1 MISEVDA
8 EIGNIRKA
16 LDAKGLAENTV
27 IILMGDNGYFLGE
40 RQLAGKW
47 LMYDNSLRVPLILY
61 DPRQIGGERTTDFA
75 LNIDIPSTILDL
87 AGIKAPKSW
96 QGTSLLS
103 KDLAKRKDF
112 LSEHLW
118 QVDIIAPSEA
128 IRTERWKYL
137 RYLNDPQQ
145 EELYDLVL
153 DPLEIN
159 NLAAD
164 PLHQE
169 ILKKLRVK
177 MEQKISAYQKA
188 KVH

>member
-1 MISEVDA
+1 MLRNVLTKQKH
-8 EIGNIRKA
+8 RH
-16 LDAKGLAENTV
+16 
-27 IILMGDNGYFLGE
+27 
-40 RQLAGKW
+40 RQHNHANLVRFP
-47 LMYDNSLRVPLILY
+47 LRCLHEL
-61 DPRQIGGERTTDFA
+61 
-75 LNIDIPSTILDL
+75 
-87 AGIKAPKSW
+87 
-96 QGTSLLS
+96 
-103 KDLAKRKDF
+103 
-112 LSEHLW
+112 LW

>member
-8 EIGNIRKA
+8 EIGKIRKV
-16 LDAKGLAENTV
+16 LETKGLAENTV

-61 DPRQIGGERTTDFA
+61 DPRQIGGERNIDFA

-87 AGIKAPKSW
+87 AGVTIPKSW
-96 QGTSLLS
+96 QGTSLRSNQLS
-103 KDLAKRKDF
+103 ERKDF
-112 LSEHLW
+112 LTEHLW

-137 RYLNDPQQ
+137 RYINDPQQ

-153 DPLEIN
+153 DPLETN
-159 NLAAD
+159 NLVAD
-164 PLHQE
+164 PLYQE
-169 ILKKLRVK
+169 ALKGLRTK
-177 MEQKISAYQKA
+177 MEQKIAAYQKP
-188 KVH
+188 KK